1 MKYMKVLVCEDDEM
15 IMKMVEYKM
24 SREGY
29 EVILARNGKEAAE
42 KIKTQDFDLII
53 TDLLMPYMTGLELV
67 NILREKLGKKTPVI
81 VLSKIGLEET
91 VLKAF
96 NMGADDYMVKPFSP
110 SELSV
115 RASRLLHKNK

>member
-1 MKYMKVLVCEDDEM
+1 MKVLVCEDDEM